1 MNVFV
6 KIEFKI
12 KSIFQIYRQIKH
24 FLVYGNRVLYEQRIK
39 TISHYNI
46 YLDDSSSRI
55 IFKKNIQIKENC
67 KFLCYSNGVLTVN
80 EGVFFNNNCSV
91 NCLHKIEIGENTIFG
106 ESVKIYDHN
115 HLFLDSNVLVKSQ
128 GYSYGEIK
136 IGKNCWVGSNVMI
149 LKGVTI
155 GDNSV
160 IGAGC
165 VIYKNVP
172 PNSIVKNLSNLDIKT
187 IKR

>member
-12 KSIFQIYRQIKH
+12 KAIVQIYRQFKH
-24 FLVYGNRVLYEQRIK
+24 FSVYRNRVFYEQSLK
-39 TISHYNI
+39 TMARYKL
-46 YLDDSSSRI
+46 YLDDSSSKI
-55 IFKKNIQIKENC
+55 IFKKNIQLKENC

-80 EGVFFNNNCSV
+80 DGVFFNNNCSV
-91 NCLHKIEIGENTIFG
+91 NCLHKIEIGVNTIFG

-115 HLFLDSNVLVKSQ
+115 HLYRDPNVLIKDQ
-128 GYSYGEIK
+128 GYSFGEIK
-136 IGKNCWVGSNVMI
+136 IGNNCWIGSSVII

-172 PNSIVKNLSNLDIKT
+172 ANSIVKNLNNFEIKT
-187 IKR
+187 IAR